1 MHATHPFHSRIL
13 LAFDFDWTLGEDSFE
28 RLVAVM
34 GLDVEAWKEDFY
46 HPLGGAGWDDIL
58 AKFEGLR
65 RMCEAAGSG
74 ITIEAAR
81 EAGRTTKGFDGA
93 ETMPRRLRDIAE
105 RIDPEVRLEFAI
117 VSSGYLD
124 VFGAHPIA
132 AAFDRR
138 YGSEFDVG
146 EDGPVRGVRK
156 MISHPEKVR
165 YIQALAKGIDLGG
178 SNAPSRTEADLPEE
192 EQRVAFDQLIYVGDG
207 ASDLQAFGFV
217 RENGGFALAV
227 SRDGG
232 FSAETEML
240 RAQRPDALAPPGY
253 ADGSPLFEILAHA
266 VRSHASRIALRRLG
280 RDA

>member
-1 MHATHPFHSRIL
+1 MPATHPFHSRIL

-34 GLDVEAWKEDFY
+34 GFEVDEWKERFY
-46 HPLGGAGWDDIL
+46 RPLGDAGWDDIL

-65 RMCEAAGSG
+65 RMCEKGGKRFAV
-74 ITIEAAR
+74 EDAR
-81 EAGRTTKGFDGA
+81 EAGRTTRGFDDA
-93 ETMPRRLRDIAE
+93 ATMPRRLREIAE
-105 RIDPEVRLEFAI
+105 RIDPQVRLEFAI

-132 AAFDRR
+132 DAFDRK
-138 YGSEFDVG
+138 YGSAFEVG
-146 EDGPVRGVRK
+146 DDGRLRGVKK

-178 SNAPSRTEADLPEE
+178 SNAPSQTEADLAEE

-217 RENGGFALAV
+217 REMGGFAIAV
-227 SRDGG
+227 SRGG
-232 FSAETEML
+232 EFSAKSEML
-240 RAQRPDALAPPGY
+240 KAQRPDALAPPSY
-253 ADGSPLFEILAHA
+253 RDGAPLFEILAHA

-280 RDA
+280 RDG